1 MLGLYVSDH
10 PLMGAEGALRREVD
24 CTLAELRELR
34 DGDTRWVGGVITG
47 LSRKYTK
54 KGDLMA
60 VFTLEDLQAA
70 IEVMVFPKTMHE
82 YGPQL
87 ADDAVVC
94 VKGRL
99 DLREE
104 PAKIVALEVRRP
116 ALSLDDHRELCLTLP
131 VQTLTTS
138 LVERLKHV
146 LREHPGGTRVV
157 LHVGDTRVRLP
168 DEFNVDD
175 RNGLVAEL
183 RTLPGPIG
191 LLG

>member
-1 MLGLYVSDH
+1 
-10 PLMGAEGALRREVD
+10 MGSEGALRREVD
-24 CTLAELRELR
+24 CTLAELREMR
-34 DGDTRWVGGVITG
+34 EGETRWVGGVVTA

-87 ADDAVVC
+87 ADDTVVC

-104 PAKIVALEVRRP
+104 PAKIIALEIKRP
-116 ALSLDDHRELCLTLP
+116 ALVLSDRRELSLTLP
-131 VQTLTTS
+131 VQTLSSS
-138 LVERLKHV
+138 LVERLKSV
-146 LREHPGGTRVV
+146 LREHPGATRVV
-157 LHVGDTRVRLP
+157 LHVGDTRIRLP
-168 DEFNVDD
+168 DEFSVDD
-175 RNGLVAEL
+175 RNGLCAEL